1 MNKFK
6 VGDIIKANEKSN
18 GEYRVTNQKCG
29 WIGEVTKVI
38 DENRI
43 VVRTIAPRSNY
54 GEEYGQY
61 CPLESKYFDI
71 VTDGAEALNDLLDWL
86 DGNTVRNPKQA
97 VEQYMREKGYIINKE
112 KR

>member
-18 GEYRVTNQKCG
+18 GEYRVTNQKYG

-38 DENRI
+38 DGNRI

-54 GEEYGQY
+54 GVAYGQY
-61 CPLESKYFDI
+61 CPLKNECFDI
-71 VTDGAEALNDLLDWL
+71 VTGEVEVLNDLLDWL

-97 VEQYMREKGYIINKE
+97 VEQYMQEKGYIINKE

>member
-18 GEYRVTNQKCG
+18 GEYRVTNQKYG
-29 WIGEVTKVI
+29 WVGEVIKVVGG
-38 DENRI
+38 NGI
-43 VVRTIAPRSNY
+43 VARTIAPKSNY

-71 VTDGAEALNDLLDWL
+71 VTSEVEALNGLLDWL
-86 DGNTVRNPKQA
+86 DSNTVRNPKQA